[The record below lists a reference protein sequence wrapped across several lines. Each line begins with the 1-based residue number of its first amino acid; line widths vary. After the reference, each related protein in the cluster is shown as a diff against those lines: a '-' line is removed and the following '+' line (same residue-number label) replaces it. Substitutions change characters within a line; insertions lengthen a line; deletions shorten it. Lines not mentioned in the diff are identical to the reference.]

1 MSWVKDANRLFK
13 IILVLLVLMSFGLAF
28 FNQTWLEA
36 IVIAIPTAA
45 IPFYLI
51 QTQPFSAITQH
62 AVAISMMLFSAI
74 HIQQM
79 HGLVEMHFGIFVLM
93 SFLAYYRNWKIF
105 ISAITVVA
113 VHHLGF
119 FALQSAA
126 APVYIMQDESLLFTL
141 LVVHALYAIT
151 QSVVLAKIAR
161 DTEIESIS
169 SELLT
174 NNVSALMRDDQQ
186 IDLSLRVDNQSQS
199 ESLLAYNKLLN
210 MLETLI
216 NNVRHVSHKI
226 DLNTSANMNTAE
238 SLRQAKE
245 GSIEEV
251 ESIISSSSD
260 MAVSTEEMS
269 KNSKLAK
276 SSSENATNDAKDAES
291 AVANASKEITSL
303 AQKLNE
309 TNNNIEA
316 LATNCSN
323 ISNVLETIKSI
334 ADQTNLLALNAAIEA
349 ARAGEQ
355 GRGFAVV
362 ADEVR
367 QLASRT
373 KSSTE
378 EVSES
383 VTSLLESSQLSSK
396 SMAEC
401 LSLSDTTNEQAAS
414 ASKLMSQ
421 VQSNILQVYQSIEAV
436 NISCERQ
443 SSNSQNILN
452 ASENLKGI
460 SDNELKLIL
469 AMNEEAQ
476 SLEKMCKDLNSQL
489 LRFKQND

>member
-1 MSWVKDANRLFK
+1 MNWVKDANKLFRV
-13 IILVLLVLMSFGLAF
+13 ILVLLVIISFGLAF
-28 FNQTWLEA
+28 FNNTWLEA
-36 IVIAIPTAA
+36 TIIAIPTAVV
-45 IPFYLI
+45 PFYLI

-62 AVAISMMLFSAI
+62 SVAISFMLFSAI

-119 FALQSAA
+119 FVLQSYG
-126 APVYIMQDESLLFTL
+126 APVYILQEGGLL
-141 LVVHALYAIT
+141 LVLLLVHALYAIT
-151 QSVVLAKIAR
+151 QAIVLAKITR
-161 DTEIESIS
+161 DTEGESMS
-169 SELLT
+169 SALLTKNVSEL
-174 NNVSALMRDDQQ
+174 MKDDRQ
-186 IDLSLRVDNQSQS
+186 IDLSLRVDNNSQS
-199 ESLLAYNKLLN
+199 ESLVAYNKLLQ

-216 NNVRHVSHKI
+216 NNVRHVSCKI
-226 DLNTSANMNTAE
+226 DLNTSANMSSAE
-238 SLRQAKE
+238 SLKQAKE
-245 GSIEEV
+245 GSVKEV
-251 ESIISSSSD
+251 KSIMSSSSD
-260 MAVSTEEMS
+260 MAASTEEMS
-269 KNSKLAK
+269 ENSKLAK
-276 SSSENATNDAKDAES
+276 TASENATSDTKDAEL
-291 AVANASKEITSL
+291 AVSNASKEITSL
-303 AQKLNE
+303 TQKLNE
-309 TNNNIEA
+309 TNDNIEA

-367 QLASRT
+367 QLAFRT

-383 VTSLLESSQLSSK
+383 VANLLDSSQLSSK

-401 LSLSDTTNEQAAS
+401 LSLSDTTNEQASS
-414 ASKLMSQ
+414 ASQLMSQ
-421 VQSNILQVYQSIEAV
+421 VQTNIQQVYQSIESV
-436 NISCERQ
+436 NVSCERQ
-443 SSNSQNILN
+443 NSNSQNILN
-452 ASENLKGI
+452 ASEKLMGI
-460 SDNELKLIL
+460 SEKELHMIIS
-469 AMNEEAQ
+469 MNDETK
-476 SLEKMCKDLNSQL
+476 SLQEMCKDLNNQL